1 LEACPA
7 LGAVFLDE
15 IGELNPE
22 LQMKLLR
29 VIETRQFT
37 PVGETKPIHF
47 DGKLIAATNRSLPSM
62 IATGGFREDLYYRL
76 CSDLIE
82 TPSLADQI
90 RNSPTVL
97 RDLVRFMARR
107 NAGAEAEA
115 FGEEAFE
122 WIEANLGADYAWPG
136 NYREL
141 EQCVRNLMIRREYR
155 PAKTIPV
162 AGGYDPFIG
171 AALRGELTAEELLR
185 RYCTLVY
192 SQTNSYEETAR
203 RIGLDRRTVK
213 AKIDNTLLG
222 QITPSEHP
230 IRKA

>member
-1 LEACPA
+1 
-7 LGAVFLDE
+7 
-15 IGELNPE
+15 
-22 LQMKLLR
+22 M
-29 VIETRQFT
+29 
-37 PVGETKPIHF
+37 
-47 DGKLIAATNRSLPSM
+47 
-62 IATGGFREDLYYRL
+62 
-76 CSDLIE
+76 
-82 TPSLADQI
+82 
-90 RNSPTVL
+90 L

-115 FGEEAFE
+115 FADEAYA
-122 WIEANLGADYAWPG
+122 WIEANLGPDYGWPG

-155 PAKTIPV
+155 PAKTLPD
-162 AGGYDPFIG
+162 ADGDPYFG
-171 AALRGELTAEELLR
+171 AALRGRLTADELLR

-213 AKIDNTLLG
+213 AKVDSALLG
-222 QITPSEHP
+222 RMRPAMHP